1 MKIFNYFTQIKER
14 INRINKYTTNPM
26 NYKDLN
32 NPFAST
38 MPKTYVW
45 IDEEKPHK

>member
-26 NYKDLN
+26 NYEDLN

-45 IDEEKPHK
+45 IDEEKQNK

>member
-45 IDEEKPHK
+45 IDEEKQNK